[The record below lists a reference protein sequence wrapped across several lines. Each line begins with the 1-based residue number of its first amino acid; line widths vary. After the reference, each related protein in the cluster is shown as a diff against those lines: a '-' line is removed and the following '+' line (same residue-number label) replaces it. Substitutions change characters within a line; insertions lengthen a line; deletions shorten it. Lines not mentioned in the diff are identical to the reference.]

1 MKSKIYFFTIIIIF
15 SLSCGNHQ
23 IKEEKI
29 TGTWKL
35 KDVKTNQIIANPEQ
49 YKVAMYQL
57 IKTTSIQLNTDKSFT
72 GTIWGDTSF
81 GYWQVKNDSLV
92 VNDLSNNNQFS
103 VFIKELT
110 PENLVLIET
119 VDSVVEIFTFVK

>member
-1 MKSKIYFFTIIIIF
+1 MKTKIYFIII
-15 SLSCGNHQ
+15 SLFLISCNNTINEKQIIGN
-23 IKEEKI
+23 
-29 TGTWKL
+29 WKL
-35 KDVKTNQIIANPEQ
+35 KNVKTNQVISNPEQ

-57 IKTTSIQLNTDKSFT
+57 IKTTSIQLNQDKSFA

-81 GYWQVKNDSLV
+81 GYWLIKKDSLV
-92 VNDLSNNNQFS
+92 VDDISNNNKFS

-110 PENLVLIET
+110 ETDLVLVET